1 MITKATSSLDISSSS
16 SLTNKSQAILLTHS
30 VLGITKQFPTM
41 KAACEFLGIPHR
53 RLLNYL
59 KNNEYTNGQEVI
71 KEYIITKLDS
81 VKNNCKAIEVTNIKT
96 NEVTKYSSISLA
108 SETLGITQSS
118 ISGYL
123 IKKRTNPFR
132 GIYLF
137 KLI

>member
-1 MITKATSSLDISSSS
+1 
-16 SLTNKSQAILLTHS
+16 
-30 VLGITKQFPTM
+30 M
-41 KAACEFLGIPHR
+41 KTACEFLGISHR

-71 KEYIITKLDS
+71 QEYIITKLDS
-81 VKNNCKAIEVTNIKT
+81 SVKNNWKAIEVTNIKT

-108 SETLGITQSS
+108 SEALGIHQSS
-118 ISGYL
+118 ISTYL
-123 IKKRTNPFR
+123 SKKRYNPFR